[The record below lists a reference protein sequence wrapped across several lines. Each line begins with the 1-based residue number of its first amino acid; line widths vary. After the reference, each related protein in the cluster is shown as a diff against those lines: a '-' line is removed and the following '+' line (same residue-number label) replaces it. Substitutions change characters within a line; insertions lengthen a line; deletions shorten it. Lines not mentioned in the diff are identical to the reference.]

1 MNTLPLAF
9 VALVDYYSALR
20 HPQTNKR
27 ELKIASDFASTL
39 TKTNFTLPSNKE
51 EAMRTMTKIINHFS
65 SLLSEICAIYS
76 EKHKNKKNQKKGIN
90 SSSPS
95 IYQVAGL
102 LKSIIETEREGETT
116 YEIYN
121 NYINSV
127 VLDLC
132 SYLINSF
139 FEEKTFDA
147 SFLEISENCTK
158 IDPSLVMNTFF
169 EIAIHRELES
179 TLKFDTFQNLKAD
192 INKEFQKITNK
203 VMSCKQIGN
212 LGEEWKAF
220 KEQIYSTFKV
230 FRTQVETRLNL
241 KIDEKI
247 NNKVDE
253 KVETKLIKVESVVQD
268 IKSQVNTIQSTNVE
282 RLKEEWDNFK
292 KEFNFGEYSVEF
304 QEMKKLL
311 EKQSKELKFYE
322 LQKEKSK
329 TTNENQN
336 EAVAALKSQIEELIS
351 LNKDLEQ
358 KNSEL
363 VKENDTLEEKVRNLK
378 SKFDDQYHSLLRV
391 ENNYKTLQANNIKK
405 TECLNRV
412 IQYQSETISA
422 QLKEIQELKRDRK
435 EYDPKLTVNGVEDF
449 AAKINFIYNYTL
461 EERAKKYTLDLKDV
475 LDNI

>member
-351 LNKDLEQ
+351 IR
-358 KNSEL
+358 
-363 VKENDTLEEKVRNLK
+363 T
-378 SKFDDQYHSLLRV
+378 
-391 ENNYKTLQANNIKK
+391 
-405 TECLNRV
+405 
-412 IQYQSETISA
+412 
-422 QLKEIQELKRDRK
+422 
-435 EYDPKLTVNGVEDF
+435 
-449 AAKINFIYNYTL
+449 
-461 EERAKKYTLDLKDV
+461 
-475 LDNI
+475 

>member
-147 SFLEISENCTK
+147 SFLEISENCTR
-158 IDPSLVMNTFF
+158 INPSLVMNTFF

-230 FRTQVETRLNL
+230 FRTQVEKRLNL
-241 KIDEKI
+241 KLDEKI

-268 IKSQVNTIQSTNVE
+268 IKSQVNTIQSTNVD